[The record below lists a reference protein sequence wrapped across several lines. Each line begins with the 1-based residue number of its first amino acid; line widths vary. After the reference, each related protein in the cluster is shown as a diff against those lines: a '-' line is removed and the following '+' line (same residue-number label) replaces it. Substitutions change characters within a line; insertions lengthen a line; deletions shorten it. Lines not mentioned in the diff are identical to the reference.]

1 MQRALA
7 TDIDHT
13 SGLRAMPFLFIAIGI
28 SLLMALSP
36 AASAQEATPAATPDV
51 PAAAETG
58 ALGEVLVSYDVAE
71 MPRAPM
77 TVRMLRITLAPG
89 ASVPMH
95 THPGVEFDY
104 VESGTLTARPDGTMV
119 TSVDGTETE
128 TSETQDL
135 GVGSWVMFPEGT
147 GMNLANDGEDDVVLL
162 SAVVLSV
169 GNDIETTITYTEA
182 EPTDADFEG
191 VSFVVLGD
199 GLIQQ
204 FPEGSATITIDE
216 LTLGAGE
223 PVSGFTGVAMLSKE
237 SGSFAFASTE
247 GAVQVTRTASPQLQ
261 PNAIPGQEFELNDN
275 DAAFFPAGYASFDRA
290 ESQDELVLVRLL
302 IEPEGELASSP
313 AVVTALATETAAT
326 DEGEPVTGDGIGV
339 GAIIALNTETVNI
352 RSEASTDSEI
362 VDTFPAGTQFELTDG
377 PVEGEEY
384 TWYAVQGVGDLS
396 TVEGWLVTDF
406 MDVIE
411 PAPEGA
417 EQVDGDGSAGTQD
430 EEDEVE
436 EPAATPD
443 EVEETDATPDEIEV
457 GTIVTLT
464 QDNVRVRE
472 EPNTGAFIINV
483 FEAGTE
489 MEVLDGPQVA
499 DGFTWYQVQLIDTDI
514 VGWTAVDFLEAAEP
528 AE

>member
-13 SGLRAMPFLFIAIGI
+13 SGLRAMPFLIIAIGI
-28 SLLMALSP
+28 SLLLALSP
-36 AASAQEATPAATPDV
+36 AASAQEATPAATPEAPV
-51 PAAAETG
+51 AAETG
-58 ALGEVLVSYDVAE
+58 ELGEVLITHDIAE

-119 TSVDGTETE
+119 TSIDGTESE
-128 TSETQDL
+128 TSETENL
-135 GVGSWVMFPEGT
+135 EVGSWVVFPEGT
-147 GMNLANDGEDDVVLL
+147 GMNLANDGEEDVVLL
-162 SAVVLSV
+162 SAVMLSV
-169 GNDIETTITYTEA
+169 GNDIESTIFYTEG
-182 EPTDADFEG
+182 EPTDADFDG

-204 FPEGSATITIDE
+204 FPEGPATITIDE
-216 LTLGAGE
+216 LTLEAGE
-223 PVSGFTGVAMLSKE
+223 PVSGFNGVAMLSKD
-237 SGSFAFASTE
+237 SGTLAFASSE
-247 GAVQVTRTASPQLQ
+247 GTVQMTRTANPQLQ

-275 DAAFFPAGYASFDRA
+275 DAAFFPAGYASIDRA
-290 ESQDELVLVRLL
+290 GTQDELVLLRLL
-302 IEPEGELASSP
+302 IEPEGELAGSP
-313 AVVTALATETAAT
+313 AVVTTLATETATT
-326 DEGEPVTGDGIGV
+326 DEGEPMTGDGIGV
-339 GAIIALNTETVNI
+339 GAVIALNTETVNI

-377 PVEGEEY
+377 PVEGDEY

-417 EQVDGDGSAGTQD
+417 PPADGDGSAGTQD
-430 EEDEVE
+430 DEDEVE
-436 EPAATPD
+436 DPAETPD
-443 EVEETDATPDEIEV
+443 EADEPDTAPDEIEI
-457 GTIVTLT
+457 GAIVTLT

-489 MEVLDGPQVA
+489 LEVLDGPQVA

-514 VGWTAVDFLEAAEP
+514 VGWTAVEFLEVTEP